1 MCQLYEQTGSRLQV
15 IVHSCNLCRYGQLV
29 VIVSCVTAVSTNN
42 HKRLTNQIE
51 QLMHELHAEA
61 RKAPALDAAQ
71 QNKTTDTSSSLAV
84 PAQSAAVMTSSSPPV
99 NRPFAVIDEVSA
111 ASPAEEAGLQ
121 IGDQLISF
129 ADITAQTANTLP
141 AIAAALQVQD
151 VLCVAR

>member
-1 MCQLYEQTGSRLQV
+1 MVQ
-15 IVHSCNLCRYGQLV
+15 SCTLCRYGQHV
-29 VIVSCVTAVSTNN
+29 VVVSYVTAVSTND

-61 RKAPALDAAQ
+61 RKAPALDAAKRI
-71 QNKTTDTSSSLAV
+71 KTTDTSSISAV
-84 PAQSAAVMTSSSPPV
+84 PAQSAAVMASSSAPV

-141 AIAAALQVQD
+141 AIAATLQV
-151 VLCVAR
+151 